1 VGRLGNP
8 QQQAVHDG
16 KEQPEVIRRR
26 GGEFGNLIL
35 RRLVRM
41 LVTIVLV
48 VTLTYLLLNLIP
60 GNPAYS
66 MLPQDQLTPANIA
79 RVDHQ
84 LGLDRPFFDRM
95 AIWGWHAVQGN
106 LGTSF
111 QSGQSVSSLIV
122 SRLPVT
128 LELMILAQL
137 IGLVLALGLALLSV
151 SQRRKLG
158 SQAST
163 FFTITALSLPNFILA
178 LVLVLVFAVRLQIF
192 PATGFVP
199 IGQSIG
205 ANLQSM
211 LLPSLALGIGTAA
224 VYAQVLSAELGKT
237 LQQDFVQFAIAKGMP
252 RHNVLLRHA
261 LRPSALPLLTL
272 AGLNVGILLG
282 GSFIIETI
290 FALPGIG
297 QLGVNAIY
305 TKDYLVVQGVVLF
318 VTVSYVV
325 INFVVDLLYSAVDPR
340 VRLGAGAS

>member
-1 VGRLGNP
+1 M
-8 QQQAVHDG
+8 
-16 KEQPEVIRRR
+16 RRR
-26 GGEFGNLIL
+26 GREFPKLVL

-41 LVTIVLV
+41 VITVMLV
-48 VTLTYLLLNLIP
+48 VTLTYLLLSLIP

-79 RVDHQ
+79 RVDRQ
-84 LGLDRPFFDRM
+84 LGLDKPFYDRLGLW
-95 AIWGWHAVQGN
+95 AWHALHGN

-111 QSGQSVSSLIV
+111 QSGQPASSLIV

-128 LELMILAQL
+128 LELMIFAQI
-137 IGLVLALGLALLSV
+137 IGLVLALGLSLLSV
-151 SQRRKLG
+151 SQRRRIG
-158 SQAST
+158 SGASSL
-163 FFTITALSLPNFILA
+163 FTVTALSLPNFILA
-178 LVLVLVFAVRLQIF
+178 LILVLIFAVKLQVF

-199 IGQSIG
+199 LDQGVA

-211 LLPSLALGIGTAA
+211 LLPSLALGVGTAA
-224 VYAQVLSAELGKT
+224 VYAQVLSAELRKT
-237 LQQDFVQFAIAKGMP
+237 LQQDFVQFALAKGMP
-252 RHNVLLRHA
+252 RHTVLFRHA

-272 AGLNVGILLG
+272 VGLNVGILLS

-325 INFVVDLLYSAVDPR
+325 INFVVDLLYSVVDPR
-340 VRLGAGAS
+340 VRVSAGAS

>member
-1 VGRLGNP
+1 M
-8 QQQAVHDG
+8 
-16 KEQPEVIRRR
+16 RRR
-26 GGEFGNLIL
+26 GREFPKLVL

-41 LVTIVLV
+41 VITVMLV
-48 VTLTYLLLNLIP
+48 VTLTYLLLSLIP

-79 RVDHQ
+79 RVDRQ
-84 LGLDRPFFDRM
+84 LGLDKPFYDRLGLW
-95 AIWGWHAVQGN
+95 AWHALHGN

-111 QSGQSVSSLIV
+111 QSGQPASSLIV
-122 SRLPVT
+122 ARLPVT
-128 LELMILAQL
+128 LELMIFAQI
-137 IGLVLALGLALLSV
+137 IGLVLALGLSLLSV
-151 SQRRKLG
+151 SQRRRIG
-158 SQAST
+158 SGASSL
-163 FFTITALSLPNFILA
+163 FTVTALSLPNFILA
-178 LVLVLVFAVRLQIF
+178 LILVLIFAVKLQVF

-199 IGQSIG
+199 LDQGVA

-211 LLPSLALGIGTAA
+211 LLPSLALGVGTAA
-224 VYAQVLSAELGKT
+224 VYAQVLSAELRKT
-237 LQQDFVQFAIAKGMP
+237 LQQDFVQFALAKGMP
-252 RHNVLLRHA
+252 RHTVLFRHA

-272 AGLNVGILLG
+272 VGLNVGILLS

-325 INFVVDLLYSAVDPR
+325 INFVVDLLYSVVDPR
-340 VRLGAGAS
+340 VRVSAGAS

>member
-1 VGRLGNP
+1 M
-8 QQQAVHDG
+8 A
-16 KEQPEVIRRR
+16 RRR
-26 GGEFGNLIL
+26 GGEFGSLVL

-48 VTLTYLLLNLIP
+48 VTLTYLLLSLIP

-66 MLPQDQLTPANIA
+66 MLPQDQITPANIA

-84 LGLDRPFFDRM
+84 LGLDKPFLARM
-95 AIWGWHAVQGN
+95 GIWVWHAIQGN

-111 QSGQSVSSLIV
+111 QSGQSVSSLII

-128 LELMILAQL
+128 LELMVLAQL
-137 IGLVLALGLALLSV
+137 IGLVLALGLSLLSV
-151 SQRRKLG
+151 SQRRRVG
-158 SQAST
+158 SRIGT
-163 FFTITALSLPNFILA
+163 LFTVTALSLPNFILA
-178 LVLVLVFAVRLQIF
+178 LVLVLVFAVRLQLF

-199 IGQSIG
+199 LDQGIG

-224 VYAQVLSAELGKT
+224 VYAQVLSAELHKT

-252 RHNVLLRHA
+252 RGTVLRRHA

-318 VTVSYVV
+318 VTLSYVV
-325 INFVVDLLYSAVDPR
+325 INFAVDLLYSVVDPR
-340 VRLGAGAS
+340 VRVGAGTAQ

>member
-1 VGRLGNP
+1 VT
-8 QQQAVHDG
+8 
-16 KEQPEVIRRR
+16 RRR
-26 GGEFGNLIL
+26 GSEFPQLVL

-41 LVTIVLV
+41 LITVVLV
-48 VTLTYLLLNLIP
+48 VTLTYLLLSLIP

-84 LGLDRPFFDRM
+84 LGLDRPFFVRM
-95 AIWGWHAVQGN
+95 AVWAGHALHGN
-106 LGTSF
+106 LGVSF
-111 QSGQSVSSLIV
+111 QSGQSVSSLII

-137 IGLVLALGLALLSV
+137 IGLVLALALALLSV
-151 SQRRKLG
+151 DQRRKVSSG
-158 SQAST
+158 VST
-163 FFTITALSLPNFILA
+163 VFTVIALSLPNFILA
-178 LVLVLVFAVRLQIF
+178 LVLVLLFAVKVHVF

-199 IGQSIG
+199 LNQSVTG
-205 ANLQSM
+205 NLQSM
-211 LLPSLALGIGTAA
+211 LLPSVALGAGTAA
-224 VYAQVLSAELGKT
+224 VYAQVLSAELRVT

-252 RHNVLLRHA
+252 RRVVLLRHA

-297 QLGVNAIY
+297 ALAVNAIY

-318 VTVSYVV
+318 VTLSYVV
-325 INFVVDLLYSAVDPR
+325 INFGVDLLYSVVDPR
-340 VRLGAGAS
+340 VRRSAGAS

>member
-1 VGRLGNP
+1 MT
-8 QQQAVHDG
+8 
-16 KEQPEVIRRR
+16 RRR
-26 GGEFGNLIL
+26 GGEFSTLVL

-41 LVTIVLV
+41 LITIVLV
-48 VTLTYLLLNLIP
+48 VGLTYLLLSLIP

-66 MLPQDQLTPANIA
+66 MLPQDQITPANVA

-84 LGLDRPFFDRM
+84 LGLDRPFLERM
-95 AIWGWHAVQGN
+95 GTWGWHAVQGN

-111 QSGQSVSSLIV
+111 QNGQPVSSLII

-128 LELMILAQL
+128 LELMVLAQL
-137 IGLVLALGLALLSV
+137 IGLVLALGLALLAV
-151 SQRRKLG
+151 SQRRRIG
-158 SQAST
+158 SQVST
-163 FFTITALSLPNFILA
+163 LFTVSALSLPNFVLA
-178 LVLVLVFAVRLQIF
+178 LVLVLVFAVRLRIF

-199 IGQSIG
+199 IDQGIG

-211 LLPSLALGIGTAA
+211 LLPSLTLGIGTAA
-224 VYAQVLSAELGKT
+224 VYAQVLSAELRKT

-252 RHNVLLRHA
+252 RSAVLLRHA

-318 VTVSYVV
+318 VTISYVV
-325 INFVVDLLYSAVDPR
+325 INFVVDLLYSLVDPR
-340 VRLGAGAS
+340 VRIGAGAS

>member
-1 VGRLGNP
+1 MT
-8 QQQAVHDG
+8 
-16 KEQPEVIRRR
+16 RRR
-26 GGEFGNLIL
+26 GGEFRKLMV

-48 VTLTYLLLNLIP
+48 VTLTYLLLSLIP

-66 MLPQDQLTPANIA
+66 MLPQDQLTPANVA

-84 LGLDRPFFDRM
+84 LGLDKPFADRM
-95 AIWGWHAVQGN
+95 AIWAWHALHGN

-111 QSGQSVSSLIV
+111 QSGQSVSSLII
-122 SRLPVT
+122 SRIPVT
-128 LELMILAQL
+128 LELMILAQV
-137 IGLVLALGLALLSV
+137 IGLVLALGLSLLSV
-151 SQRRKLG
+151 SQRRRAG
-158 SQAST
+158 SGASSL
-163 FFTITALSLPNFILA
+163 FTVTALSLPNFILA
-178 LVLVLVFAVRLQIF
+178 LLLVLIFAVKLQAF

-199 IGQSIG
+199 LSQSLAG
-205 ANLQSM
+205 NLQSM
-211 LLPSLALGIGTAA
+211 LLPSLALGVGTAA
-224 VYAQVLSAELGKT
+224 VYAQVLSAELRKT

-252 RHNVLLRHA
+252 RHTVLLRHA

-290 FALPGIG
+290 FALPGVG

-318 VTVSYVV
+318 VTVSYVA
-325 INFVVDLLYSAVDPR
+325 INFVVDLLYSVVDPR
-340 VRLGAGAS
+340 VRISAGAG